1 MAPAADRTARRAA
14 LETSDEG
21 LKRLKEILGRFDGAI
36 VAFSGGVDS
45 TLLAGVAAEA
55 LGEGLV
61 AVTVTAPFISRGE
74 VEEAKAF
81 AESHGIRHEIVDV
94 DMDAI
99 DRFAD
104 NPPDRCYHCKKA
116 IFTAISGAAVKFGI
130 DIVMDASN
138 LEDALDYRP
147 GMKALEELGILS
159 PLREAGLTKD
169 EIRELSR
176 ARGYKNWDK
185 PASACLASRIPYGE
199 RITAEKLRRVE
210 EAEAFLAAEGFAVR
224 RVRSHGDLARIE
236 VAPEKI
242 GPLMEG
248 PTRARIAARLRE
260 LGFRYVTVDIEGY
273 RTGSL
278 NESLDL

>member
-1 MAPAADRTARRAA
+1 
-14 LETSDEG
+14 
-21 LKRLKEILGRFDGAI
+21 

-45 TLLAGVAAEA
+45 TFLAGVAGDV
-55 LGEGLV
+55 LGDYLV
-61 AVTVTAPFISRGE
+61 AVTVTAPFISKRE

-81 AESHGIRHEIVDV
+81 AESRGIRHEIVDV
-94 DMDAI
+94 DMGAI
-99 DRFAD
+99 DHFTG

-116 IFTAISGAAVKFGI
+116 IFAAIAGAAGKFGI

-138 LEDALDYRP
+138 MEDALDYRP

-159 PLREAGLTKD
+159 PLREAGLTKE
-169 EIRELSR
+169 EIRELSHR
-176 ARGYKNWDK
+176 RGYPNWDK

-199 RITAEKLRRVE
+199 EITEAKLRRVE
-210 EAEAFLAAEGFAVR
+210 EAEAILAAEGFAVC
-224 RVRSHGDLARIE
+224 RVRSHGELARIE

-242 GPLMEG
+242 GLLMEASS
-248 PTRARIAARLRE
+248 RARIAGRLKE

>member
-1 MAPAADRTARRAA
+1 MTARRTV
-14 LETSDEG
+14 LETIDDRMR
-21 LKRLKEILGRFDGAI
+21 KLKEMLGRFDEAI

-45 TLLAGVAAEA
+45 TFLAGVAGEV
-55 LGEGLV
+55 LGDYLV
-61 AVTVTAPFISRGE
+61 AVTVTAPFISKRE

-81 AESHGIRHEIVDV
+81 AESRGIRHEIVDV

-99 DRFAD
+99 DHFTV

-116 IFTAISGAAVKFGI
+116 IFAAIAGAAGKFGI

-138 LEDALDYRP
+138 MEDALDYRP
-147 GMKALEELGILS
+147 GMKALEELGVIS
-159 PLREAGLTKD
+159 PLREAGLTKQ

-176 ARGYKNWDK
+176 ERGYPNWDK

-199 RITAEKLRRVE
+199 EITAGKLRRVE
-210 EAEAFLAAEGFAVR
+210 EAEAFLAAEGFAVC

-236 VAPEKI
+236 VAPEMI
-242 GPLMEG
+242 GPLMEASS
-248 PTRARIAARLRE
+248 RARIAGRLKE

>member
-1 MAPAADRTARRAA
+1 MR
-14 LETSDEG
+14 
-21 LKRLKEILGRFDGAI
+21 RLKGMLGRFDEAI

-45 TLLAGVAAEA
+45 TFLAGVAAEV
-55 LGEGLV
+55 LGDGLV
-61 AVTVTAPFISRGE
+61 AVTVTAPFISKRE

-81 AESHGIRHEIVDV
+81 AESRGIRHEIVDV

-99 DRFAD
+99 DHFTV

-116 IFTAISGAAVKFGI
+116 IFAAIAGAAGKFGI

-159 PLREAGLTKD
+159 PLREAGLTKE

-176 ARGYKNWDK
+176 QRGYPNWDK
-185 PASACLASRIPYGE
+185 PSSACLASRIPYGE
-199 RITAEKLRRVE
+199 RITAEKLGRVE
-210 EAEAFLAAEGFAVR
+210 EAEAFLADEGFAVC

-236 VAPEKI
+236 IAPEMI
-242 GPLMEG
+242 PRLTE
-248 PTRARIAARLRE
+248 RQARVSVAEKLKG